1 MARTKTDKIFD
12 NNFENTEFELN
23 GTIKFTVSSQYLD
36 ERDEEIKI
44 EQVALQNDIH
54 EIILKSRF
62 NQFNKLDEFS
72 QTEKL
77 KKNDIN
83 DVYEYVIDELGSMYG
98 CIDIFSELSDYFN
111 VNPNKFYSSLSNA
124 FKENLIEEL
133 DKKTGIL
140 KSRNINRL
148 F

>member
-1 MARTKTDKIFD
+1 MGRTKTDKIFD
-12 NNFENTEFELN
+12 NSFESSEFELN
-23 GTIKFTVSSQYLD
+23 GNVTFTVSPQYSD
-36 ERDEEIKI
+36 DRPEEDKI
-44 EQVALQNDIH
+44 EQEALRKEIH
-54 EIILKSRF
+54 QLIESSRF
-62 NQFNKLDEFS
+62 IVFNKIDEFG
-72 QTEKL
+72 QADKL
-77 KKNDIN
+77 KKDDIN
-83 DVYEYVIDELGSMYG
+83 DVYEYVVDEIIHKYN

-124 FKENLIEEL
+124 FKEDLIEEL

>member
-12 NNFENTEFELN
+12 NTFEETEFELN
-23 GTIKFTVSSQYLD
+23 GNVTFTVSPQYSD
-36 ERDEEIKI
+36 DRPEEDKI
-44 EQVALQNDIH
+44 EQEALRKDIH
-54 EIILKSRF
+54 ELITVSRF
-62 NQFNKLDEFS
+62 NEFNKIDEFGGA
-72 QTEKL
+72 QKL
-77 KKNDIN
+77 KKTDIN
-83 DVYEYVIDELGSMYG
+83 EVYEFIIDEVNHKYN
-98 CIDIFSELSDYFN
+98 CIDVFSELSDYFN
-111 VNPNKFYSSLSNA
+111 INPNKFYSSLANS

>member
-23 GTIKFTVSSQYLD
+23 GNVTFTVSPQYSD
-36 ERDEEIKI
+36 DRPEEDKI
-44 EQVALQNDIH
+44 EQEALRKDIH
-54 EIILKSRF
+54 ELIEASRF
-62 NQFNKLDEFS
+62 KSFNKLDEFA

-77 KKNDIN
+77 KKGDIN
-83 DVYEYVIDELGSMYG
+83 DVYEYIIDELGRKYN

-111 VNPNKFYSSLSNA
+111 VNPNKFYSSLANS
-124 FKENLIEEL
+124 FKEQLIEEL

>member
-12 NNFENTEFELN
+12 NTFESSEFELN
-23 GTIKFTVSSQYLD
+23 GNVTFTVSPQYSD
-36 ERDEEIKI
+36 DRPEEDKI
-44 EQVALQNDIH
+44 EQEALRKDIH
-54 EIILKSRF
+54 ELITASRF
-62 NQFNKLDEFS
+62 NHFNKIDEFG

-77 KKNDIN
+77 KKGDIN
-83 DVYEYVIDELGSMYG
+83 EVYEFIISEINHKYN
-98 CIDIFSELSDYFN
+98 CIDVFSELSDYFN
-111 VNPNKFYSSLSNA
+111 VNPNKFYSSLANS

-140 KSRNINRL
+140 KTRNINRL

>member
-12 NNFENTEFELN
+12 NTFESSEFELN
-23 GTIKFTVSSQYLD
+23 GNVTFTVSPQYSD
-36 ERDEEIKI
+36 DRPEEDKI
-44 EQVALQNDIH
+44 EQEALRQDIH
-54 EIILKSRF
+54 ECIEASRF
-62 NQFNKLDEFS
+62 KSFNKLDEFA
-72 QTEKL
+72 QAEKL
-77 KKNDIN
+77 KKGDIN
-83 DVYEYVIDELGSMYG
+83 DVYEYIIDELGRKYN

-111 VNPNKFYSSLSNA
+111 VNPNKFYSSLANS
-124 FKENLIEEL
+124 FKEQLIEEL

>member
-12 NNFENTEFELN
+12 NNFESTEFELN
-23 GTIKFTVSSQYLD
+23 GNVTFTVSPQYLD
-36 ERDEEIKI
+36 DRPEEDKI
-44 EQVALQNDIH
+44 EQEALRTDIH
-54 EIILKSRF
+54 ELISVSRF
-62 NQFNKLDEFS
+62 NHFNKIDEFG

-77 KKNDIN
+77 KKGDIN
-83 DVYEYVIDELGSMYG
+83 EVYEFIIDEINHKYN
-98 CIDIFSELSDYFN
+98 CIDVFSELSDYFN
-111 VNPNKFYSSLSNA
+111 VNPNKFYSSLANS

-133 DKKTGIL
+133 DRKTGVL

>member
-12 NNFENTEFELN
+12 NSFESSEFELN
-23 GTIKFTVSSQYLD
+23 GNVTFTVSPQYSD
-36 ERDEEIKI
+36 DRPEEDKI
-44 EQVALQNDIH
+44 EQEALRKDIH
-54 EIILKSRF
+54 ELVESSRF
-62 NQFNKLDEFS
+62 VVFNKIDEFG

-77 KKNDIN
+77 KKGDIN
-83 DVYEYVIDELGSMYG
+83 AVYEFIIGEINHKYN
-98 CIDIFSELSDYFN
+98 CIDVFSELSDYFN
-111 VNPNKFYSSLSNA
+111 VNPNKFYSSLANS

-140 KSRNINRL
+140 KTRNINRL

>member
-12 NNFENTEFELN
+12 NTFEETEFELN
-23 GTIKFTVSSQYLD
+23 GNVTFTVSPQYSD
-36 ERDEEIKI
+36 DRPEEDKI
-44 EQVALQNDIH
+44 EQEALRQDIH
-54 EIILKSRF
+54 ELITVSRF
-62 NQFNKLDEFS
+62 NLFNRIDEFG

-77 KKNDIN
+77 KKTDIN
-83 DVYEYVIDELGSMYG
+83 DVYEFIIDEINHKYN

-111 VNPNKFYSSLSNA
+111 VNPNKFYSSLANS
-124 FKENLIEEL
+124 FKEALIEEL

>member
-12 NNFENTEFELN
+12 NSFESSEFELN
-23 GTIKFTVSSQYLD
+23 GNVTFTVSPQYSD
-36 ERDEEIKI
+36 DRPEEDKI
-44 EQVALQNDIH
+44 EQEALRKDIH
-54 EIILKSRF
+54 ELIESSRF
-62 NQFNKLDEFS
+62 VVFNKIDEFG

-77 KKNDIN
+77 KKGDIN
-83 DVYEYVIDELGSMYG
+83 AVYEFIIGEINHKYN
-98 CIDIFSELSDYFN
+98 CIDVFSELSDYFN
-111 VNPNKFYSSLSNA
+111 VNPNKFYSSLANS

-140 KSRNINRL
+140 KTRNINRL